1 MFDCVLFTLNTNER
15 PRLSVESIKVYDKN
29 INKWKRLKFSLGFL
43 STQWRTFKLK
53 NLRVVASRIY
63 NQRCTVVAC
72 KFRLIEKLLPFRRKQ
87 ATLYDV
93 ICVTSTLVSD
103 VSRRLRVINR
113 FLFSPTAVH
122 PPELFLRRAFA
133 KQKHTKA
140 KNRYVGSEF
149 YDVSLETSTVIKSR
163 FLFKFHPSSFPRSLF
178 LSSLD
183 DKLFRQ
189 TFSPKSTQEQEKFY
203 RSTYSSN

>member
-1 MFDCVLFTLNTNER
+1 MH
-15 PRLSVESIKVYDKN
+15 
-29 INKWKRLKFSLGFL
+29 G
-43 STQWRTFKLK
+43 
-53 NLRVVASRIY
+53 
-63 NQRCTVVAC
+63 RCLQI
-72 KFRLIEKLLPFRRKQ
+72 RLIEKLLPFRRKQ

-103 VSRRLRVINR
+103 VSRRLRAINR
-113 FLFSPTAVH
+113 ILFSPTAVH
-122 PPELFLRRAFA
+122 PPKLFLRRAFA

-149 YDVSLETSTVIKSR
+149 YDVSSETSTVIKSR
-163 FLFKFHPSSFPRSLF
+163 FLFKFHPSNFPRPLF

-189 TFSPKSTQEQEKFY
+189 TFSPKSTQKREKFY